1 MLELR
6 PNCEACDVDLP
17 PASADARICSYECT
31 FCARC
36 VEQVLHNVCPNC
48 GGGFAPRPVRPAVAH
63 RPGVGLQFHPA
74 STVRVHSDC
83 CEAESQGA
91 AAPAAPGF
99 GALAC
104 ERSVVVQ
111 AVKIA
116 LLVGTV
122 LALINHG
129 RGIVTLSLSQGS
141 VLQILLTYLVPYA
154 VSTYS
159 SVRALQRHALENP
172 GQG

>member
-36 VEQVLHNVCPNC
+36 VEGVLNNVCPNC
-48 GGGFAPRPVRPAVAH
+48 GGGFVPRPVRPAVAH

-74 STVRVHSDC
+74 STVRVHSNHS
-83 CEAESQGA
+83 EAELQAS
-91 AAPAAPGF
+91 AAPAIPGF
-99 GALAC
+99 LALAC
-104 ERSVVVQ
+104 SRGVVTS

-129 RGIVTLSLSQGS
+129 GGIISMSLSQGS

-159 SVRALQRHALENP
+159 SVRALQRHAREHP
-172 GQG
+172 GQS